1 MSLNI
6 GWRQWDTYLK
16 KFVDKEINCLEIGS
30 YKGDATEKMLVHLST
45 NPKSRVYAV
54 DTWAGSPEY
63 PNMDFSLIEKEFDER
78 MKKTGKDNQLIKMKM
93 LSSKALMK
101 LIQDK
106 IMFDFIFIDASHEAK
121 DVMSDTI
128 LSWEILKEGGI
139 IIFDDYQWDKLKEE
153 YSRPKLAIDS
163 FISIYK
169 PELKVLF
176 SKYQLGI
183 EKIKRKKVEV
193 EDYYELIN
201 DILTVNNKFN
211 YSIDMNINE
220 NIELDIKLSNNP
232 LEYLSDNKYLNF
244 IKKDYSEL
252 NKKYYNLELNRLL
265 GWYKEYKLDNIFSNK
280 IKDKIKTENK
290 TPFEIIKKF
299 HEYMGNNL
307 ENPVYEIISTIK
319 NNNIIDTKN
328 IKNISLVNF
337 SHSNKHYNNL
347 IQKFIKEKFN
357 INNVKLYDINLTL
370 GKNDE
375 ENIIKNKM
383 YNCNEINNITKLL
396 KHKIDII
403 IISLTSYNL
412 IEKKQ
417 YNYEKYYIIQ
427 LFYQILFCLNNQNKN
442 GCSIMI
448 SFTFFNDITIQL
460 LFILK
465 KYYKKLTFTNYKTN
479 SFYTTST
486 KIIASGFKE
495 IDKNELKILFS
506 ICDELKQE
514 KYDDY
519 DNKNYKYLNSII
531 KTNNN
536 EYKIFK
542 HKMVE
547 INEKKIKYNYKN
559 IKLWRDIIDFFEDEY
574 NKNNYEKLKQEILK
588 KQINIFYKWFVEY
601 II

>member
-6 GWRQWDTYLK
+6 GWRQWDTFLK

-30 YKGDATEKMLVHLST
+30 YKGDATEKMLVHICT
-45 NPKSRVYAV
+45 NKKSKVYAV

-121 DVMSDTI
+121 DVMSDTV
-128 LSWEILKEGGI
+128 LSWELLKEGGI
-139 IIFDDYQWDKLKEE
+139 IIFDDYQWDKLKED

-201 DILTVNNKFN
+201 DILTINNNFN

-244 IKKDYSEL
+244 IKKDYSKLSE
-252 NKKYYNLELNRLL
+252 KYYNLELNRLL
-265 GWYKEYKLDNIFSNK
+265 GWYKEYTLDNVFSNK
-280 IKDKIKTENK
+280 IKDKIKIEDK
-290 TPFEIIKKF
+290 TPFETIKNF

-319 NNNIIDTKN
+319 NNNIIDTQN

-347 IQKFIKEKFN
+347 IQKFIKQKFN
-357 INNVKLYDINLTL
+357 INDIKLYDINLTL

-417 YNYEKYYIIQ
+417 YNYEKYYTIQ
-427 LFYQILFCLNNQNKN
+427 LFYQILFCLKNQNKN

-465 KYYKKLTFTNYKTN
+465 KYYKKLIFTNYKSS

-486 KIIASGFKE
+486 KIIASNFKG

-519 DNKNYKYLNSII
+519 DNKSYKYLKSII

-542 HKMVE
+542 YKMFE

-559 IKLWRDIIDFFEDEY
+559 IKLWRNIIDFFEDDN

-588 KQINIFYKWFVEY
+588 KQVNIFYKWFINY
-601 II
+601 IT

>member
-1 MSLNI
+1 MSLNT

-121 DVMSDTI
+121 DVMSDTV

-139 IIFDDYQWDKLKEE
+139 IIFDDYQWDKLKED

-193 EDYYELIN
+193 EDYYELVN
-201 DILTVNNKFN
+201 EILVINNKFN
-211 YSIDMNINE
+211 YNINIDINE
-220 NIELDIKLSNNP
+220 NIVLDINLSNNP
-232 LEYLSDNKYLNF
+232 LKYPNDNKYLNF

-252 NKKYYNLELNRLL
+252 NTKYYNLELNRLL
-265 GWYKEYKLDNIFSNK
+265 GWYKDYKLDNIFSNK
-280 IKDKIKTENK
+280 IKDKIKNENK
-290 TPFEIIKKF
+290 TPFETIKKF
-299 HEYMGNNL
+299 YEYMGNNL

-319 NNNIIDTKN
+319 NNNIIDTEN

-337 SHSNKHYNNL
+337 SHSNIHNNDL
-347 IQKFIKEKFN
+347 IKKFIKKKLN
-357 INNVKLYDINLTL
+357 IDDIKLYDVNLTL

-383 YNCNEINNITKLL
+383 YNCKEINNITKLL
-396 KHKIDII
+396 KYKMDII

-412 IEKKQ
+412 IEKK
-417 YNYEKYYIIQ
+417 
-427 LFYQILFCLNNQNKN
+427 
-442 GCSIMI
+442 
-448 SFTFFNDITIQL
+448 TI
-460 LFILK
+460 
-465 KYYKKLTFTNYKTN
+465 
-479 SFYTTST
+479 
-486 KIIASGFKE
+486 
-495 IDKNELKILFS
+495 
-506 ICDELKQE
+506 
-514 KYDDY
+514 
-519 DNKNYKYLNSII
+519 
-531 KTNNN
+531 
-536 EYKIFK
+536 
-542 HKMVE
+542 
-547 INEKKIKYNYKN
+547 
-559 IKLWRDIIDFFEDEY
+559 
-574 NKNNYEKLKQEILK
+574 
-588 KQINIFYKWFVEY
+588 
-601 II
+601 

>member
-1 MSLNI
+1 MSLNT

-63 PNMDFSLIEKEFDER
+63 PNMDFSLIEKEFDENIEKSGR
-78 MKKTGKDNQLIKMKM
+78 KNQLIKMKM

-106 IMFDFIFIDASHEAK
+106 IMFDFIFIDASHESK
-121 DVMSDTI
+121 DVMSDAV

-139 IIFDDYQWDKLKEE
+139 IIFDDYQWDKLKED

-193 EDYYELIN
+193 EDYYKLIN

-211 YSIDMNINE
+211 YNINIDINE
-220 NIELDIKLSNNP
+220 NIVLDIKLSNYP
-232 LEYLSDNKYLNF
+232 LEYLNDNKYLNF

-280 IKDKIKTENK
+280 IKDKIKNENK
-290 TPFEIIKKF
+290 TPFETIKKF
-299 HEYMGNNL
+299 YEYMGNNL

-319 NNNIIDTKN
+319 NNNIIDTEN

-337 SHSNKHYNNL
+337 SHSNIHNNDL
-347 IQKFIKEKFN
+347 IKKFIKKKLN
-357 INNVKLYDINLTL
+357 IDDIKLYDVNLTL
-370 GKNDE
+370 GKNDK

-383 YNCNEINNITKLL
+383 YNCKEINNITKLL

-417 YNYEKYYIIQ
+417 YNYEKYYTIQ
-427 LFYQILFCLNNQNKN
+427 MFYQILFCLNNQNKN
-442 GCSIMI
+442 GCGIIM

-465 KYYKKLTFTNYKTN
+465 KYYKKLIFTNYKSN

-486 KIIASGFKE
+486 KIIASNFKG

-519 DNKNYKYLNSII
+519 DNKSYKYLKSII

-536 EYKIFK
+536 EYKNFK
-542 HKMVE
+542 NKIIEM
-547 INEKKIKYNYKN
+547 NEKKIKYNYKN

-588 KQINIFYKWFVEY
+588 KQINIFYKWFIEF

>member
-16 KFVDKEINCLEIGS
+16 KFVNKEINCLEIGS
-30 YKGDATEKMLVHLST
+30 YKGDATEKMLVHLCN
-45 NPKSRVYAV
+45 NPKSKVYAV

-78 MKKTGKDNQLIKMKM
+78 IHKTKKNNQLIKMKM
-93 LSSKALMK
+93 MSSKALIK

-106 IMFDFIFIDASHEAK
+106 IMFDFIYIDASHEAK
-121 DVMSDTI
+121 DVMKDAV

-153 YSRPKLAIDS
+153 YSRPKLAIDC
-163 FISIYK
+163 FINIFK

-183 EKIKRKKVEV
+183 EKIEKKKVEL

-201 DILTVNNKFN
+201 KILTVNNKFN
-211 YSIDMNINE
+211 FSIDTNNNE
-220 NIELDIKLSNNP
+220 KIEVDIQLSNNP
-232 LEYLSDNKYLNF
+232 LEYVNDTKYLNF
-244 IKKDYSEL
+244 TKKDYSKL
-252 NKKYYNLELNRLL
+252 NDKYYNLELNRLL
-265 GWYKEYKLDNIFSNK
+265 GWYTDYKLDNVFSNK
-280 IKDKIKTENK
+280 IKDKIKKEVK
-290 TPFEIIKKF
+290 TPLETIKIYY
-299 HEYMGNNL
+299 EYMGNNL
-307 ENPVYEIISTIK
+307 ENAVYEIISTIK
-319 NNNIIDTKN
+319 NNNIIDTEN

-337 SHSNKHYNNL
+337 SHSNIHNNNL
-347 IQKFIKEKFN
+347 IKKFIKKKLN
-357 INNVKLYDINLTL
+357 IDDIKLYDVNLTL

-375 ENIIKNKM
+375 DNIIKNKI
-383 YNCNEINNITKLL
+383 YNCKEINNITNLL
-396 KHKIDII
+396 QHKIDII
-403 IISLTSYNL
+403 IISLTTYNL
-412 IEKKQ
+412 IKKKQ

-442 GCSIMI
+442 GCSIML

-465 KYYKKLTFTNYKTN
+465 KYYTKLTFTNYKTN
-479 SFYTTST
+479 TLYSTST
-486 KIIASGFKE
+486 KIIASNFKG
-495 IDKNELKILFS
+495 IVKNELKILFN
-506 ICDELKQE
+506 ICDKLKQE

-519 DNKNYKYLNSII
+519 DNKSYKYLKSII

-536 EYKIFK
+536 EYKNFK
-542 HKMVE
+542 HKMVV

-559 IKLWRDIIDFFEDEY
+559 IKLWRNIIDFFEDEN

-588 KQINIFYKWFVEY
+588 KQINIFYKWFIEF

>member
-30 YKGDATEKMLVHLST
+30 YKGDATEKMLVHLLT

-121 DVMSDTI
+121 DVMLDAV

-211 YSIDMNINE
+211 YNIDMNINE

-232 LEYLSDNKYLNF
+232 IEYLSDNKYLNF

-280 IKDKIKTENK
+280 IKDKIKTKDK
-290 TPFEIIKKF
+290 TPFETIKKF

-307 ENPVYEIISTIK
+307 ENPIYEIISTIK
-319 NNNIIDTKN
+319 NNNIINTKN

-383 YNCNEINNITKLL
+383 YNCKEINNITKLL

-417 YNYEKYYIIQ
+417 YNYEKYYTLQ
-427 LFYQILFCLNNQNKN
+427 LFYQILFCLNNQNKS
-442 GCSIMI
+442 GCCVMM

-460 LFILK
+460 LFILQ

-479 SFYTTST
+479 TFYTTST
-486 KIIASGFKE
+486 KIIASNFKG
-495 IDKNELKILFS
+495 IDKNKLKILFS

-519 DNKNYKYLNSII
+519 DNKSYKYLKSII

-588 KQINIFYKWFVEY
+588 KQVNIFYKWFIEF

>member
-16 KFVDKEINCLEIGS
+16 KLVDKEINCLEIGS
-30 YKGDATEKMLVHLST
+30 YKGDATEKILVHLST
-45 NPKSRVYAV
+45 NQKSKVYAV

-78 MKKTGKDNQLIKMKM
+78 MKKTGKNNQLIKMKM
-93 LSSKALMK
+93 HSSKALMK

-121 DVMSDTI
+121 DVMSDTV

-183 EKIKRKKVEV
+183 EKIKREKVEI

-201 DILTVNNKFN
+201 EILTVDNKFI
-211 YSIDMNINE
+211 YSIDMNIIE

-232 LEYLSDNKYLNF
+232 LEYLNDNKYLNF

-265 GWYKEYKLDNIFSNK
+265 GWYKDYKLDNVFSNK
-280 IKDKIKTENK
+280 IKDKIKTEDK
-290 TPFEIIKKF
+290 TPFETIKNF
-299 HEYMGNNL
+299 YEYMGNNL
-307 ENPVYEIISTIK
+307 ENSVYEIISTIK
-319 NNNIIDTKN
+319 KNNIIDTKN

-337 SHSNKHYNNL
+337 SHSNIHNNNL
-347 IQKFIKEKFN
+347 IKKFIKKKLN
-357 INNVKLYDINLTL
+357 IDDIKLYDVNLTL
-370 GKNDE
+370 GKNNE

-383 YNCNEINNITKLL
+383 YNCKEINNITNLL
-396 KHKIDII
+396 KHKMDII
-403 IISLTSYNL
+403 IISLGSYNL

-417 YNYEKYYIIQ
+417 YNYEKYYNIQ

-442 GCSIMI
+442 GCSIMM

-479 SFYTTST
+479 TLYTTSI
-486 KIIASGFKE
+486 KITCHNFKG

-519 DNKNYKYLNSII
+519 NNKNYKYLKSII

-536 EYKIFK
+536 EYKNFK

-588 KQINIFYKWFVEY
+588 KQVNIFYKWFVEF